1 MSDDG
6 RVETFAE
13 EDNFLPLTVALVLLI
28 VIATIV
34 VVACILKSTPS
45 TTDLEAQEGQH
56 QAQKAQEGQGQAQ
69 MPLRSRLA
77 EYVSRYFNVG
87 DSDAPLWDSTM
98 PTSPMSRYGN
108 INSTQ
113 EAHREGNTAENYY
126 TLAVDQSEPS

>member
-1 MSDDG
+1 MSDNV
-6 RVETFAE
+6 RAETFAE
-13 EDNFLPLTVALVLLI
+13 EDNFLPITVALVLLI

-45 TTDLEAQEGQH
+45 TTDLEAQEGQD
-56 QAQKAQEGQGQAQ
+56 QAQ

-98 PTSPMSRYGN
+98 PTSPMSIYGN
-108 INSTQ
+108 VNSTQ

>member
-1 MSDDG
+1 MSDNV
-6 RVETFAE
+6 RAETFAE
-13 EDNFLPLTVALVLLI
+13 EDNFLPITVALVLLI

-45 TTDLEAQEGQH
+45 TTDLEAQEGQD

-77 EYVSRYFNVG
+77 DYVARYFNVG
-87 DSDAPLWDSTM
+87 DSDAPVWDSSM
-98 PTSPMSRYGN
+98 PTSPMSGYGN
-108 INSTQ
+108 VRSTQ
-113 EAHREGNTAENYY
+113 EAHLEANPVENYY

>member
-1 MSDDG
+1 MSDDDG
-6 RVETFAE
+6 RAETFAE
-13 EDNFLPLTVALVLLI
+13 EDNFLPITVALVLLI

-45 TTDLEAQEGQH
+45 TTDLEAQEGQD
-56 QAQKAQEGQGQAQ
+56 QAQ

-77 EYVSRYFNVG
+77 DYVARYFNVG
-87 DSDAPLWDSTM
+87 DSDAPVWDSSM

>member
-1 MSDDG
+1 MSDNV
-6 RVETFAE
+6 RAETFAE
-13 EDNFLPLTVALVLLI
+13 EDNFLPITVALVLLI

-45 TTDLEAQEGQH
+45 TTDLEAQEGH
-56 QAQKAQEGQGQAQ
+56 GQAQKAQEGQDQAQ

-77 EYVSRYFNVG
+77 DYVARYFNVG
-87 DSDAPLWDSTM
+87 DSDAPVWDSSM